1 MAHTIVMT
9 APPKIDVSRLKRDI
23 IECTGDGGQFSRR
36 KLSLLASDGKNPDLV
51 RDIISRGHDR
61 APSVTSVVGLAQAMG
76 KDPSDYIRT
85 LAAPA
90 ATQTIK
96 VIGRVQAGA
105 WSEHPE
111 WPAVDQ
117 YEIEVDPSPVE
128 GAERFALEMV
138 GYSMDKIIPPGS
150 ILECLRVF
158 GSSGPVPRDGDIV
171 VVRRVR
177 NDLTETTC
185 KRLEIRPDGEFILH
199 CESHRPEFAEPVFMG
214 RPDPESFSDDGTV
227 IIAIVDKATQRFFR
241 RN

>member
-1 MAHTIVMT
+1 MIDMT

-23 IECTGDGGQFSRR
+23 IQSTGEEGKFSRR
-36 KLSLLASDGKNPDLV
+36 KLSLLATDGKNPDLV

-61 APSVTSVVGLAQAMG
+61 APSVASVVGLAQAMG
-76 KDPSDYIRT
+76 KDPSDYIRNMGPS
-85 LAAPA
+85 AGPEM
-90 ATQTIK
+90 IK
-96 VIGRVQAGA
+96 VIGQVQAGA
-105 WSEHPE
+105 WSEQAE

-117 YEIEVDPSPVE
+117 YEVEVDPSPFE
-128 GAERFALEMV
+128 GARRFALEMV

-150 ILECLRVF
+150 ILECLSVGF
-158 GSSGPVPRDGDIV
+158 GDGPVPRDGDIV

-199 CESHRPEFAEPVFMG
+199 CESHRPEFSEPVFMG
-214 RPDPESFSDDGTV
+214 RPDPDSFSDDGTA